1 MDARDLKLFEIE
13 ARRLRRQY
21 AHDLVVRAAIT
32 LDLAIRRVAAW
43 MFSTKSDGQSQCRS

>member
-1 MDARDLKLFEIE
+1 MDARDLKLLEIE

-21 AHDLVVRAAIT
+21 AHDLVVRFAIT

-43 MFSTKSDGQSQCRS
+43 MLSTTDDRGARCR